1 MKRNKEFYQVRCS
14 IIYPDLNIFRI
25 AESNDLYQAEKNF
38 SEMLKALQKRERKD
52 WSLTL
57 EKHLPRNYTQIIRY
71 RTADGETADSPLF

>member
-1 MKRNKEFYQVRCS
+1 MKRNSEFYQVKLS
-14 IIYPDLNIFRI
+14 IEYADLNIFRI

-38 SEMLKALQKRERKD
+38 DEMLKALQKKERKD

-71 RTADGETADSPLF
+71 RTADDETADSPLF